1 MYVIIFSIDKNYD
14 LYQELKNGGGGFN
27 SILKNPPNPLGKGE
41 LHQLDPKQILIIRK
55 SYFLKNSWGAPSC
68 DSPFKGG

>member
-1 MYVIIFSIDKNYD
+1 MYVIIFSIDKNYGVCR
-14 LYQELKNGGGGFN
+14 ELKMGLVV
-27 SILKNPPNPLGKGE
+27 LKNPPNPLGKGE